1 MGGEHA
7 ELILLGIKKL
17 LQLHRVATGE
27 LHSEETVRE
36 YHMILLEPCAH
47 FAKSLAGIV
56 EYIVRKVLNWGSFTE
71 NDTSMT
77 FFEMS
82 MPINDLFFI
91 PLYRIL
97 QEGALYVRVSHI
109 F

>member
-7 ELILLGIKKL
+7 ELILPGIKKL
-17 LQLHRVATGE
+17 LQFHGVVAGE
-27 LHSEETVRE
+27 LHSKETVRE
-36 YHMILLEPCAH
+36 NHMILLELCAH

-71 NDTSMT
+71 NRCV
-77 FFEMS
+77 
-82 MPINDLFFI
+82 ND
-91 PLYRIL
+91 
-97 QEGALYVRVSHI
+97 I

>member
-7 ELILLGIKKL
+7 ELIVSGIKKL
-17 LQLHRVATGE
+17 LQLHGIAAGE

-36 YHMILLEPCAH
+36 NHMILLEPCAH
-47 FAKSLAGIV
+47 FAK
-56 EYIVRKVLNWGSFTE
+56 
-71 NDTSMT
+71 

>member
-7 ELILLGIKKL
+7 ELIVPGIKKL
-17 LQLHRVATGE
+17 LQLHGIAAGE

-36 YHMILLEPCAH
+36 NHMILLEPCAH

-56 EYIVRKVLNWGSFTE
+56 EYIVRKVLNWVSSQKI
-71 NDTSMT
+71 DTSMT

>member
-7 ELILLGIKKL
+7 ELIVPGIKKL
-17 LQLHRVATGE
+17 LQLHGIAAGE

-36 YHMILLEPCAH
+36 NHMILLEPCAH

-56 EYIVRKVLNWGSFTE
+56 E
-71 NDTSMT
+71 SMT